1 MSRVVLVTGVARYLG
16 ARFARQLAAD
26 PAVDRVVGV
35 DVVSPTFDLGGCEF
49 VLADIRNPGV
59 TDVLDRFEVD
69 TVVHMNVLA
78 TPRDAGGRVPQKE
91 INVIGTMQLLAACQK
106 SSTVR
111 HLVVKSS
118 TTVYGASARDP
129 ALFTEEMTAKAP
141 PRSGY
146 AKDSVEIEGYV
157 RGFARRRPDI
167 GVTMLRFANFIGPAV
182 RTPLTEY
189 FTLPVV
195 PIVLG
200 HDARLQFVHEDD
212 GMAALR
218 LATVDERAGTFNVAG
233 DGILLLSQAVRRAGR
248 LPVPVPGFVS
258 ATVGGW
264 LRRANLSS
272 FSPEQAPFL
281 AYGRGVDTTRMREH
295 LGFSPQY
302 TTAAAFDSFAR
313 ARCRDGVLDGE
324 RVQTVE
330 RALSNAFRARRS
342 PADG

>member
-16 ARFARQLAAD
+16 ARFARELAAD
-26 PAVDRVVGV
+26 PAVGRVVGV
-35 DVVSPTFDLGGCEF
+35 DVVKPEFELGGCEF
-49 VLADIRNPGV
+49 VLADIRNPGIAEV
-59 TDVLDRFEVD
+59 INRFGVD

-118 TTVYGASARDP
+118 TTVYGASPRDP
-129 ALFTEEMTAKAP
+129 ALFTEDMTARVA

-189 FTLPVV
+189 FALPVV

-218 LATVDERAGTFNVAG
+218 LSTVEERAGTFNVAG
-233 DGILLLSQAVRRAGR
+233 DGVLSLSQAVRRAGR
-248 LPVPVPGFVS
+248 LPMPVPGFVS
-258 ATVGGW
+258 TTVSPW
-264 LRRANLSS
+264 LRRANLPSVN
-272 FSPEQAPFL
+272 PEYTQFL
-281 AYGRGVDTTRMREH
+281 AYGRGVDTTRMRDD

-302 TTAAAFDSFAR
+302 TTAAAFDSFVR
-313 ARCRDGVLDGE
+313 ERCRDGILDDD
-324 RVQTVE
+324 RVRSAE
-330 RALSNAFRARRS
+330 RALTNVLRLRRS

>member
-1 MSRVVLVTGVARYLG
+1 MPRVVLVTGVARYLG

-35 DVVSPTFDLGGCEF
+35 DVVPPEFDLGGCEF

-59 TDVLDRFEVD
+59 ADVISRFDVD

-118 TTVYGASARDP
+118 TTVYGSSPRDP
-129 ALFTEEMTAKAP
+129 ALFTEDMTAKVP

-167 GVTMLRFANFIGPAV
+167 GVTTLRFANFIGPDV

-189 FTLPVV
+189 LTLPVV

-212 GMAALR
+212 GMTALR
-218 LATVDERAGTFNVAG
+218 LATVDERVGTFNVAG
-233 DGILLLSQAVRRAGR
+233 DGILSLSQAVRRAGR

-258 ATVGGW
+258 STVGPW
-264 LRRANLSS
+264 LRRANLPSIT
-272 FSPEQAPFL
+272 PEQTQFL
-281 AYGRGVDTTRMREH
+281 AYGRGVDTTRMRED

-302 TTAAAFDSFAR
+302 TTAAALDSFVQ
-313 ARCRDGVLDGE
+313 ARCPDGVLDDDRVRSVE
-324 RVQTVE
+324 RV
-330 RALSNAFRARRS
+330 LSNAFRARRS